1 MNGFGSDPHKVPPYF
16 DIAPDA
22 TGGLLL
28 SDQVF
33 SRGAGY
39 AREERAP
46 FVYRK
51 SSSAQ
56 DGNESSLGS
65 FLVSLDRCAQKPAL
79 LFPFSALLV
88 LVLANHSVHWEET
101 EEKTVFG
108 TALHSAIGAG
118 SRCVRVQPMLS
129 AVRKTAHALFLK
141 GKR

>member
-1 MNGFGSDPHKVPPYF
+1 VTWRGNTDGGMNGFGSDPHKVPPYF

-65 FLVSLDRCAQKPAL
+65 FLVSLDRCAQKPAP
-79 LFPFSALLV
+79 LFPF
-88 LVLANHSVHWEET
+88 
-101 EEKTVFG
+101 FG
-108 TALHSAIGAG
+108 APCACLGKPFG
-118 SRCVRVQPMLS
+118 SL
-129 AVRKTAHALFLK
+129 
-141 GKR
+141 GGD

>member
-65 FLVSLDRCAQKPAL
+65 FLVSLDRC
-79 LFPFSALLV
+79 
-88 LVLANHSVHWEET
+88 
-101 EEKTVFG
+101 
-108 TALHSAIGAG
+108 
-118 SRCVRVQPMLS
+118 
-129 AVRKTAHALFLK
+129 VRKNCPLLRRSLCLSRACL
-141 GKR
+141 GKPFGSIGKS